1 MLPKII
7 RLIAVFSC
15 IAASAL
21 VPAAAQDAYPTKP
34 LKMIVPYA
42 AGGPGDVHAR
52 IIARHLKELLGPP
65 VIVENRPGALTSI
78 GNRALSEAN
87 PDGYTFGWL
96 TISTVVLPITMK
108 EYQIDPVK
116 GFTPITQ
123 YNFAEY
129 SILVNNKVPVNN
141 FAELVAYAKANPKT
155 FNIAT
160 SGGHLDM
167 VIALL
172 GAQTGVNWSI
182 VRYKGLAEARIA
194 LLAGDVD
201 ASIDILGFSKEQ
213 AAAGKL
219 KFIAVTGPERN
230 PDAPN
235 VKTVAE
241 TSLPGFKAGYWW
253 GFGGPPGMPLVAV
266 EKLNSALRKAVQL
279 ADVQT
284 ALRRDGMRAVTG
296 TPEDFTRFI
305 TAEYKLWLDVAK
317 ANNISWDSNR

>member
-1 MLPKII
+1 MLPKFL

-15 IAASAL
+15 IAANVVISAE
-21 VPAAAQDAYPTKP
+21 AQDAYPAKP
-34 LKMIVPYA
+34 LKMIVPYG
-42 AGGPGDVHAR
+42 AGGPIDVHAR
-52 IIARHLKELLGPP
+52 IIALHLRDLLGQP
-65 VIVENRPGALTSI
+65 VIVENKPGALTSI

-96 TISTVVLPITMK
+96 TLSAVVLPITMK

-123 YNFAEY
+123 YNFGDY
-129 SILVNNKVPVNN
+129 SIVVNNKVPVNN

-172 GAQTGVNWSI
+172 GEQTGVNWSI
-182 VRYKGLAEARIA
+182 IRYKGLAEARTA

-201 ASIDILGFSKEQ
+201 AAIDVFGFAKDQ
-213 AAAGKL
+213 AAAGKI

-241 TSLPGFKAGYWW
+241 TSLPGFKAGFWW
-253 GFGGPPGMPLVAV
+253 GFGGPPGMPPAAV
-266 EKLNSALRKAVQL
+266 EKLNSALRKAVEL
-279 ADVQT
+279 ADVRT
-284 ALRRDGMRAVTG
+284 ALRRDGTRAATG
-296 TPEDFTRFI
+296 SPEDFIRFI
-305 TAEYKLWLDVAK
+305 TAENKLWRDVAK
-317 ANNISWDSNR
+317 ANNISWDINR